1 MHRFPALAARN
12 LEGED
17 VALPACF
24 TGEQNLVLVAFR
36 REQQTAV
43 DSWIEWYTAVAGE
56 HPGLHVYEV
65 PVIATRWSPG
75 RAMIDGGMA
84 KAVATSEARR
94 RTLTVYGDVRRVTD
108 GLAIRDTS
116 AITAL
121 LVDDAGR
128 ISWRTTGAC
137 TQAAT
142 DALLAALAAGLTHG
156 GNEPSEEARD
166 EVEQFGFEFE
176 PRYRPLLALLGVTP
190 GTATVTLDGERVVAR
205 FGPWSCATP
214 VANVRDVCTTG
225 PYRGYRAIGPRGSMA
240 DHGLT
245 FGSTTTGGV
254 CLLFREPVTGLDPFG
269 RMRHPGLTVTVAD
282 RERFAAS
289 LRSRAGLEP
298 AT

>member
-1 MHRFPALAARN
+1 VHRFPALAARN
-12 LEGED
+12 LDGEAVD
-17 VALPACF
+17 LPAGF
-24 TGEQNLVLVAFR
+24 TGERNLVLVAFR
-36 REQQTAV
+36 RDQQAAV
-43 DSWIEWYTAVAGE
+43 DSWIAWHEGLVAG
-56 HPGLHVYEV
+56 HPGWRAYEV

-116 AITAL
+116 EITVL
-121 LVDDAGR
+121 LVDDAAR
-128 ISWRTTGAC
+128 IAWQTTGAW
-137 TQAAT
+137 TPESGDELLRMLDAAPE
-142 DALLAALAAGLTHG
+142 AAPGA
-156 GNEPSEEARD
+156 PPD
-166 EVEQFGFEFE
+166 EGREDVEQFVFEFE

-190 GTATVTLDGERVVAR
+190 GTATVTLDEERLVAR

-214 VANVRDVCTTG
+214 IGNVREVCTTG

-240 DHGLT
+240 DRGLT
-245 FGSTTTGGV
+245 FGSTTAGGV
-254 CLLFREPVTGLDPFG
+254 CMLFREPVTGLDPFG

-298 AT
+298 IT